1 MLVYSDMILLDLAGP
16 LIAFNIMQAD
26 IQLIARSS
34 QAVMTD
40 VGPPVTPTANFE
52 TTAKDLDVLFVP
64 GGLKGTIAAMKDTQ
78 TVDFVREQGRAAR
91 YVTSLHRIASAWSG
105 GAAER
110 LSGYVPLVCPDL
122 LAHMG
127 AVVRKDRVVEDRN
140 RLTAGGVTAGID
152 LALTIAER
160 VAGDE
165 LARRMQL
172 LIEYDPRPP
181 FDSGSP
187 EHAGPKIT
195 EAVLARRSDLIREA
209 ETAAKA
215 AGASMNL

>member
-1 MLVYSDMILLDLAGP
+1 
-16 LIAFNIMQAD
+16 
-26 IQLIARSS
+26 
-34 QAVMTD
+34 
-40 VGPPVTPTANFE
+40 
-52 TTAKDLDVLFVP
+52 
-64 GGLKGTIAAMKDTQ
+64 
-78 TVDFVREQGRAAR
+78 
-91 YVTSLHRIASAWSG
+91 
-105 GAAER
+105 
-110 LSGYVPLVCPDL
+110 
-122 LAHMG
+122 
-127 AVVRKDRVVEDRN
+127 VVEDRN

>member
-16 LIAFNIMQAD
+16 LTAFNIMQAD

-110 LSGYVPLVCPDL
+110 LSGHVPLVCPRSAG
-122 LAHMG
+122 AHG
-127 AVVRKDRVVEDRN
+127 SGR
-140 RLTAGGVTAGID
+140 
-152 LALTIAER
+152 AER
-160 VAGDE
+160 SRGRGPQPPD
-165 LARRMQL
+165 RR
-172 LIEYDPRPP
+172 
-181 FDSGSP
+181 
-187 EHAGPKIT
+187 
-195 EAVLARRSDLIREA
+195 RRDGRD
-209 ETAAKA
+209 
-215 AGASMNL
+215 